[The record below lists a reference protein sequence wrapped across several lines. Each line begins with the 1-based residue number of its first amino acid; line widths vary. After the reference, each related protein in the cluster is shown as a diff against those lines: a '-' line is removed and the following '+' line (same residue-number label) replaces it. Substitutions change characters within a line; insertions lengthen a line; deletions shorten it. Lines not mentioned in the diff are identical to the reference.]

1 MTDFEK
7 ESLQRDKA
15 LWKDVQR
22 IRKNAA
28 RCSQEGDSEAGWGE
42 KVYSRILDVALEVPP
57 FDDHIGWRNM

>member
-7 ESLQRDKA
+7 ESLQRDKD

-42 KVYSRILDVALEVPP
+42 KVYSRILDAALEVPP